1 MGLSFRG
8 RTKGKDGWVN
18 YSASSKGLSGS
29 VSTKLDKN
37 VTLNFKPS
45 RGLRLTVNFGN
56 GVRWISSTKKNKEPK
71 SPAITKTAIR
81 EEERRNRI
89 NELIQEQENDKLISE
104 LNAKHTEIED
114 SKASISS
121 ISEEIRQ
128 LRLNG
133 AENYDIIAKEIL
145 CDKQELACLDA
156 MDYIYG
162 YLLNKDILS
171 RGGEGS
177 TYASMMSEF
186 DEAIDRYDESIDSR
200 LENGW
205 SHSDLYYTKKLKE
218 RSEKYRDLLINEV
231 VNTIKVE
238 KEAKDFKTYNSK
250 FPTMS
255 FVSCIAVIIVVT
267 LFFI

>member
-29 VSTKLDKN
+29 VSTKISKD
-37 VTLNFKPS
+37 VTLNYKPS

-56 GVRWISSTKKNKEPK
+56 GVRWISSTKKNKELK
-71 SPAITKTAIR
+71 RPAITKDAIR
-81 EEERRNRI
+81 EEARRDRI
-89 NELIQEQENDKLISE
+89 NELIQEQENEKLISE
-104 LNAKHTEIED
+104 LNAKHSEIED
-114 SKASISS
+114 SNATINS

-145 CDKQELACLDA
+145 RDKHELACLDA
-156 MDYIYG
+156 MDYTYG

-171 RGGEGS
+171 RGGEWS
-177 TYASMMSEF
+177 TYASMMSES
-186 DEAIDRYDESIDSR
+186 DETIRRYDESIDSR
-200 LENGW
+200 LESGW
-205 SHSDLYYTKKLKE
+205 THSDLYYAKKLKE
-218 RSEKYRDLLINEV
+218 RSEKYRDLLISEV
-231 VNTIKVE
+231 AASVKLEREAREFKV
-238 KEAKDFKTYNSK
+238 YNSE

-255 FVSCIAVIIVVT
+255 FVSCIVAVIAVT